1 MLFLQTVVLTQ
12 FYLYK
17 VVLMRIQLIKPVLI
31 ILFCSTPL
39 QATEITR
46 GVMLSNSCAACHGT
60 DGKSPGAIPSIYRK
74 PAEFIS
80 QALLDFRE
88 GRRPATVMGRHASG
102 YSDEEIQM
110 IADYFSS
117 LP

>member
-12 FYLYK
+12 LYLLK
-17 VVLMRIQLIKPVLI
+17 VVLMRIQLIYSVLFF
-31 ILFCSTPL
+31 LLCSSPL
-39 QATEITR
+39 LASEITR

-74 PAEFIS
+74 SPEFIS

>member
-1 MLFLQTVVLTQ
+1 
-12 FYLYK
+12 
-17 VVLMRIQLIKPVLI
+17 MRIQLIKPVLI
-31 ILFCSTPL
+31 ILFCSTSL

-60 DGKSPGAIPSIYRK
+60 DGKSPGAIPSIYGK
-74 PAEFIS
+74 TSEFVS
-80 QALLDFRE
+80 QALMDFRE
-88 GRRPATVMGRHASG
+88 GKRPASVMGRHASG

-110 IADYFSS
+110 IAEYFSS

>member
-1 MLFLQTVVLTQ
+1 M
-12 FYLYK
+12 
-17 VVLMRIQLIKPVLI
+17 IAG
-31 ILFCSTPL
+31 ILAGACSSQSRSN
-39 QATEITR
+39 QAVIERGR
-46 GVMLSNSCAACHGT
+46 GVYQQHCAACHGT

-74 PAEFIS
+74 SPAFIS

-102 YSDEEIQM
+102 YSNEEIQM